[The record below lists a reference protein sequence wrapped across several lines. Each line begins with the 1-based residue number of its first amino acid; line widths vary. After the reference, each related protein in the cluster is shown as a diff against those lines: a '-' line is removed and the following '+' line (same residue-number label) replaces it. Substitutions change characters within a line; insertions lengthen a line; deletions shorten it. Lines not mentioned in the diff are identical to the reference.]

1 MYNRRLFMTTTH
13 PSQKRPAGM
22 FGFTIVWIGQI
33 ISLLGTSMTGFA
45 VTIWAYQ
52 KTNAAT
58 SLAMLGFFFVAP
70 MLIASPFAGALV
82 DRSNRKLMMMVSD
95 LASGIATIIILIL
108 YSTGHLE
115 IWHLFIT
122 SAFQGVFQSFQWPA
136 YSAAISTMIPKE
148 QYGRANGM
156 LSLADTA
163 SNIFAPILAGALLG
177 FIGLSGI
184 LLIDIATFAFAIGAL
199 LLVFIPQPKIS
210 EEGRQAQ
217 GNILKEAVFGFPY
230 ILKRPPLLA
239 LQIVFLAGNFFIG
252 IPMAVEAA
260 MILANT
266 ASNAKILAV
275 VNSAG
280 AIGGVVGG
288 LVMSAWGGPKRRVH
302 GVLFGW
308 FISSLLGTVL
318 LGLGRITPVWVV
330 AAFLGVFF
338 VPIINGSNQA
348 IWQAKVPPDLQGKV
362 FSIRRLIAWF
372 VSPLAML
379 IAGPLA
385 DKVFEPAMRD
395 PQSALASA
403 TGWFMGTGP
412 GRGMALLFVIGG
424 CLAALVGISGY
435 VFRVL
440 RDADTLLP
448 DFDILPP
455 AVPPEERLTRMQEL
469 LEDRKSW
476 AAQPETP
483 ERELALKAIS
493 NSLRKLGQST
503 SKPPEVV

>member
-1 MYNRRLFMTTTH
+1 MST
-13 PSQKRPAGM
+13 SQNSPKRPTGM

-45 VTIWAYQ
+45 MTIWAYE

-58 SLAMLGFFFVAP
+58 ALALVGFFFVAP

-82 DRSNRKLMMMVSD
+82 DRSNRKMMMMVSD
-95 LASGIATIIILIL
+95 LASGLATVIILIL
-108 YSTGHLE
+108 YTTGHLE

-148 QYGRANGM
+148 HYGRANGM
-156 LSLADTA
+156 MSLADTA
-163 SNIFAPILAGALLG
+163 SNIFAPILAGAL
-177 FIGLSGI
+177 IGIIGVSGI
-184 LLIDIATFAFAIGAL
+184 LLIDIATFSFAIGAL
-199 LLVFIPQPKIS
+199 LFVHIPQPKIT

-217 GNILKEAVFGFPY
+217 GNILKEAVFGFGY

-239 LQIVFLAGNFFIG
+239 LQLVFLTGNFFVG
-252 IPMAVEAA
+252 IPMAVQAA

-266 ASNAKILAV
+266 SSNAKVLAI

-280 AIGGVVGG
+280 AVGGVVGG

-318 LGLGRITPVWVV
+318 MGLGRITPVWAV

-385 DKVFEPAMRD
+385 DKILEPAMQD
-395 PQSALASA
+395 PQSILATT

-412 GRGMALLFVIGG
+412 GRGMALLFVLGG
-424 CLAALVGISGY
+424 CIAALVGICGY
-435 VFRVL
+435 VFRNL
-440 RDADTLLP
+440 RDVDILLP
-448 DFDILPP
+448 DHDTLPD
-455 AVPPEERLTRMQEL
+455 VLTVDERLTRMQEL

-476 AAQPETP
+476 VSQPASP

-493 NSLRKLGQST
+493 NSLRKLGQGASI
-503 SKPPEVV
+503 PPETV

>member
-1 MYNRRLFMTTTH
+1 MST
-13 PSQKRPAGM
+13 SQISSKRPAGM
-22 FGFTIVWIGQI
+22 VGFSIVWVGQI

-45 VTIWAYQ
+45 VTIWAYE

-58 SLAMLGFFFVAP
+58 VLAMLGFFFVAP
-70 MLIASPFAGALV
+70 MLIASPFAGAIV
-82 DRSNRKLMMMVSD
+82 DRSNRKMMMMISD
-95 LASGIATIIILIL
+95 IASGIATIIILIL

-136 YSAAISTMIPKE
+136 YSAAITTMIPKE

-177 FIGLSGI
+177 FIGLAGI
-184 LLIDIATFAFAIGAL
+184 LVIDILTFVFAIGAL
-199 LLVFIPQPKIS
+199 LIVAIPQPKIS

-217 GNILKEAVFGFPY
+217 GNIFKEAVFGFGY

-239 LQIVFLAGNFFIG
+239 LQLVFLTGNFFIG
-252 IPMAVEAA
+252 IPGAIQAA

-266 ASNAKILAV
+266 ASNEKILAI

-288 LVMSAWGGPKRRVH
+288 LVMSAWGGPKKRVY

-308 FISSLLGTVL
+308 FIASLLGDVL
-318 LGLGRITPVWVV
+318 FGLGRVTLIWVI
-330 AAFLGVFF
+330 AAFGGMFF
-338 VPIINGSNQA
+338 IPIINGSNQA

-379 IAGPLA
+379 VAGPLS
-385 DKVFEPAMRD
+385 DKILEPAMQD
-395 PQSALASA
+395 PQSTLAQA
-403 TGWFMGTGP
+403 TGWFMGIGP
-412 GRGMALLFVIGG
+412 GRGMAMLFVIGG
-424 CLAALVGISGY
+424 CLAALVGLCGF

-448 DFDILPP
+448 DFDMLPP
-455 AVPPEERLTRMQEL
+455 VLTPDNRMNRMQEL
-469 LEDRKSW
+469 MDDRKNW
-476 AAQPETP
+476 ATQPETP

-493 NSLRKLGQST
+493 NSLRKLGQGVS
-503 SKPPEVV
+503 SPPETS

>member
-1 MYNRRLFMTTTH
+1 
-13 PSQKRPAGM
+13 
-22 FGFTIVWIGQI
+22 
-33 ISLLGTSMTGFA
+33 MTGFA
-45 VTIWAYQ
+45 VTIWAYE
-52 KTNAAT
+52 KTNSAT
-58 SLAMLGFFFVAP
+58 ALAMLGFFFVAP
-70 MLIASPFAGALV
+70 MLIASPFAGAIV
-82 DRSNRKLMMMVSD
+82 DRSNRKMMMMVSD
-95 LASGIATIIILIL
+95 IASGIATIVILIL
-108 YSTGHLE
+108 YTTGHLQ

-122 SAFQGVFQSFQWPA
+122 NAVQGVFQSFQWPA
-136 YSAAISTMIPKE
+136 YSAAITTMIPKE

-184 LLIDIATFAFAIGAL
+184 LLIDIATFMFAICAL
-199 LLVFIPQPKIS
+199 LLVFIPQPKITA
-210 EEGRQAQ
+210 EGRQAQ
-217 GNILKEAVFGFPY
+217 GNILKEAFFGFQY

-239 LQIVFLAGNFFIG
+239 LQIVFLTGNFFVG
-252 IPMAVEAA
+252 IPMAVQAA

-266 ASNAKILAV
+266 ANSAKSLAI

-280 AIGGVVGG
+280 AVGGVIGG

-308 FISSLLGTVL
+308 FISSLLGLVL
-318 LGLGRITPVWVV
+318 MGLGRLTPIWMV
-330 AAFLGVFF
+330 AAFFGMFF
-338 VPIINGSNQA
+338 IPIINGSNQA

-379 IAGPLA
+379 IAGPLS
-385 DKVFEPAMRD
+385 DKILEPAMQD
-395 PQSALASA
+395 PQSTLAMA

-424 CLAALVGISGY
+424 CLAALVGLCGY
-435 VFRVL
+435 IFRVL
-440 RDADTLLP
+440 READTLLP
-448 DFDILPP
+448 DFDTLPP
-455 AVPPEERLTRMQEL
+455 VITPDERMKRMREL

-476 AAQPETP
+476 AVQPETP

-493 NSLRKLGQST
+493 NSLRKLGQGA
-503 SKPPEVV
+503 SKPPEVI

>member
-1 MYNRRLFMTTTH
+1 ML
-13 PSQKRPAGM
+13 
-22 FGFTIVWIGQI
+22 GFTIVWVGQI

-58 SLAMLGFFFVAP
+58 SLALLGFFFVAP
-70 MLIASPFAGALV
+70 MLIASPFAGAIV
-82 DRSNRKLMMMVSD
+82 DRSNRKIMMMISD
-95 LASGIATIIILIL
+95 IASGIATIIVLIL

-136 YSAAISTMIPKE
+136 YSAAITTMIPKE

-177 FIGLSGI
+177 FIGLAGI
-184 LLIDIATFAFAIGAL
+184 LVIDIATFVIAISAL
-199 LLVFIPQPKIS
+199 LIVAIPQPKIS

-217 GNILKEAVFGFPY
+217 GNIFKEAVFGFGY

-239 LQIVFLAGNFFIG
+239 LQLVFLTGNFFIG
-252 IPMAVEAA
+252 IPGAIQAA
-260 MILANT
+260 MILANS
-266 ASNAKILAV
+266 ASNEKILAV

-288 LVMSAWGGPKRRVH
+288 LVMSAWGGPKKRVY

-308 FISSLLGTVL
+308 FIASLLGDVL
-318 LGLGRITPVWVV
+318 FGLGRVTPVWMF
-330 AAFLGVFF
+330 AAFSGMFF

-379 IAGPLA
+379 IAGPLS
-385 DKVFEPAMRD
+385 DKVLEPAMQN
-395 PQSALASA
+395 PQSTLAMA
-403 TGWFMGTGP
+403 TGWFMGVGP

-424 CLAALVGISGY
+424 CLAALVGLCGF

-440 RDADTLLP
+440 RDADILLP
-448 DFDILPP
+448 DYDTLTT
-455 AVPPEERLTRMQEL
+455 VPTPEERMTRMQEL
-469 LEDRKSW
+469 LEDRKTW

-483 ERELALKAIS
+483 ERDLALKAIS
-493 NSLRKLGQST
+493 NSLRKLGQGAS
-503 SKPPEVV
+503 SPPQAL

>member
-1 MYNRRLFMTTTH
+1 MYNYPPMTTPQ
-13 PSQKRPAGM
+13 PSPKRPAGM

-45 VTIWAYQ
+45 VTIWAYE

-58 SLAMLGFFFVAP
+58 ALAMVGFFFVAP
-70 MLIASPFAGALV
+70 MLIASPFAGAIV
-82 DRSNRKLMMMVSD
+82 DRSNRKMMMMISD
-95 LASGIATIIILIL
+95 IASGIATIVILIL

-136 YSAAISTMIPKE
+136 YSAAITTMIPKE
-148 QYGRANGM
+148 QFGRANGM

-177 FIGLSGI
+177 IIGLRGI
-184 LLIDIATFAFAIGAL
+184 LWIDIATFVFAIGAL
-199 LLVFIPQPKIS
+199 SLVFIPQPKVT

-217 GNILKEAVFGFPY
+217 GNIFKEAVFGFGY

-239 LQIVFLAGNFFIG
+239 LQLVFLTGNFFVG
-252 IPMAVEAA
+252 IPGAVQAA

-266 ASNAKILAV
+266 GTNEKVLAV

-280 AIGGVVGG
+280 AVGGVVGG
-288 LVMSAWGGPKRRVH
+288 LVMSAWGGPKRRVY

-308 FISSLLGTVL
+308 FIASLLGDVL
-318 LGLGRITPVWVV
+318 FGLGRITPVWMG
-330 AAFLGVFF
+330 AAFFGMFF
-338 VPIINGSNQA
+338 IPIINGSNQA

-372 VSPLAML
+372 VTPLAML
-379 IAGPLA
+379 IAGPLS
-385 DKVFEPAMRD
+385 DKILEPAMQN

-403 TGWFMGTGP
+403 TGWFMGVGP

-424 CLAALVGISGY
+424 CLAALVGLGGY

-448 DFDILPP
+448 DFDALP
-455 AVPPEERLTRMQEL
+455 AVLTPDERLTRMQEL

-476 AAQPETP
+476 ASQPDTP

-493 NSLRKLGQST
+493 NSLRKLGQGA
-503 SKPPEVV
+503 SKPPEAA

>member
-1 MYNRRLFMTTTH
+1 MSTKQTS
-13 PSQKRPAGM
+13 SQRPTGM

-45 VTIWAYQ
+45 MTIWAYE

-58 SLAMLGFFFVAP
+58 ALAMIGFFFVAP

-82 DRSNRKLMMMVSD
+82 DRSNRKMMMMVSD
-95 LASGIATIIILIL
+95 LASGIATVIILIL
-108 YSTGHLE
+108 YTTGHLQ

-148 QYGRANGM
+148 HYGRANGM

-177 FIGLSGI
+177 IIGVSGI
-184 LLIDIATFAFAIGAL
+184 LLIDLATFSFAIGAL
-199 LLVFIPQPKIS
+199 LFVHIPQPKIT

-217 GNILKEAVFGFPY
+217 GSIFKEAVFGFGY
-230 ILKRPPLLA
+230 ILRRPPLLA
-239 LQIVFLAGNFFIG
+239 LQIVFLAGNFFTG
-252 IPMAVEAA
+252 IPGAIQAA
-260 MILANT
+260 MILANSG
-266 ASNAKILAV
+266 SNEKVLAV

-280 AIGGVVGG
+280 AVGGVVGG

-302 GVLFGW
+302 GVLVGW
-308 FISSLLGTVL
+308 FLASLLGDVIF
-318 LGLGRITPVWVV
+318 GLGRVTPVWAV

-338 VPIINGSNQA
+338 APIINGSNQA
-348 IWQAKVPPDLQGKV
+348 IWQAKVPPDLQGRV

-385 DKVFEPAMRD
+385 DKVLEPAMRN

-403 TGWFMGTGP
+403 TGWIMGTGP

-424 CLAALVGISGY
+424 CMAALVGISGY
-435 VFRVL
+435 VFRNL
-440 RDADTLLP
+440 RDVDTLLP
-448 DFDILPP
+448 DHDTLPA
-455 AVPPEERLTRMQEL
+455 AVSPDERLTRMQEL
-469 LEDRKSW
+469 LEARITL
-476 AAQPETP
+476 ATQPDTP
-483 ERELALKAIS
+483 ERGRALKAIS
-493 NSLRKLGQST
+493 NSLRELGQGASD
-503 SKPPEVV
+503 PPDGV